1 VIHIESARKLLDFR
15 RAGRISEARAEE
27 QLQGAVAIH
36 NFLREHR
43 VAYLADEVGMG
54 KTLVALGAVALFRHF
69 QPGFRVLFLSP
80 RENLQRNWQTELG
93 NLARHNVRFA
103 DLRVRAPDG
112 RPAREL
118 VHCSSLIE
126 LVRETHLD
134 PDRDFFVR
142 FSSFSLQTGKTQED
156 WRRLRDD
163 LREYL
168 PWMHGDAF
176 DLRNKEAFKR
186 NFGRALC
193 CALPPF
199 DLVVVDEAHN
209 LKHGLSGS
217 ASARNIVLAE
227 ALGRVTDDGPPSSR
241 RLFRGHGPR
250 ARRVLL
256 LSATPIE
263 DSYRQLWNQLDLFGH
278 GLDLSGHGMG
288 FEILRDDEASEGRKK
303 EVVRKFLIRR
313 VTQIQSTPKTALTKN
328 QYRRLWRNGGVASHD
343 QPIRIEDP
351 RAKLVVAL
359 VQKKVSEILADE
371 RFKHSFQ
378 IGMLASFESFLETS
392 RLKRK
397 DADSVFDD
405 ADQATAQ
412 AERDGVDVRELNGLA
427 KSYREAFGGA
437 TLPHPKMDALVESL
451 SASWRTGAKAL
462 VFVRRVAS
470 VKELKAKLDE
480 SYDQWLIETLRGALP
495 EALRPEFEG
504 VVQRYREIK
513 TRTAPDLAPARLEPA
528 SEVIQVPD
536 DQGGHD
542 TFFAWFFRGN
552 GPKRI
557 LSGARLQ
564 TRFKDSG
571 AYSTFFADNHVL
583 ALLGAEPGAVLERL
597 AQELSCSRPEIEASV
612 REGAARYLRRN
623 ARVTRAEAHAAAQ
636 AAALELLAQS
646 PTSPVAGH
654 ARLLLE
660 LGYAK
665 PIHSAHSTPSDLA
678 RNLERRTFFTELRRD
693 EWAELRRRIWAAP
706 DVTAHGETLREF
718 LAEQELRTLLL
729 ATAARL
735 GHAFIDL
742 YLVAMGDRT
751 SLAARHETTEIGLAD
766 GAEEPELINRFLQR
780 LDQQR
785 TAPDS
790 PWGAFHELSELSSNF
805 RLVLDLN
812 LPKVDPRGND
822 PLGEARARVP
832 GLLREQQPTGGMAG
846 QVNRTLVRQFRM
858 PGYPLVLVTTDLVR
872 EGENLH
878 TFCSTVH
885 HYGITWTPSA
895 MEQRIGRIDRV
906 ASHTDRRLTDCGG
919 APSGAD
925 KLQVH
930 FPFLEDTLE
939 RLQVETVL
947 RRMDDFLRKMHEG
960 LTQETSDHNRIDIGR
975 ALSGGGHLSVP
986 DDQPLES
993 AFPVPRNALKGNAKR
1008 MQVDSDTGERLLNRF
1023 KGLQVH
1029 SLAGFPI
1036 AWRESPPLSTLLGT
1050 ATLPS
1055 GRFQPFA
1062 LLLSCTHGLPL
1073 VRCISPIGRTSPEE
1087 NLASLEALVRP
1098 FRARVAALPTG
1109 EDLSYDLTLEDEVLL
1124 GSPASDLARVS
1135 LLLARVLA
1143 DADQLELEHF
1153 DGRLDQ
1159 PLTTFEADLAKEQ
1172 SPHA

>member
-1 VIHIESARKLLDFR
+1 MISLDSARELLDFR
-15 RAGRISEARAEE
+15 RPGRISDARAEQ
-27 QLQGAVAIH
+27 QLEGAVAIH
-36 NFLREHR
+36 NFLREHK

-54 KTLVALGAVALFRHF
+54 KTLVALGAVALFRHFQF

-93 NLARHNVRFA
+93 NLARNNVRFA
-103 DLRVRAPDG
+103 DLHVRAPDG
-112 RPAREL
+112 TPAREL
-118 VHCSSLIE
+118 VHCSSLLE

-142 FSSFSLQTGKTQED
+142 FSSFSLQTGKSKKD
-156 WRRLRDD
+156 WRRLRDE
-163 LREYL
+163 LRECL
-168 PWMHGDAF
+168 PWMRGDAF

-193 CALPPF
+193 CALPKF

-209 LKHGLSGS
+209 LKHGLTG
-217 ASARNIVLAE
+217 ATSARNLVLAE
-227 ALGRVTDDGPPSSR
+227 ALGRITDEGTSNR

-250 ARRVLL
+250 AERVLF
-256 LSATPIE
+256 LSATPLE

-278 GLDLSGHGMG
+278 GKG
-288 FEILRDDEASEGRKK
+288 FEILRDDEASEDEKR

-313 VTQIQSTPKTALTKN
+313 VTQIHSTPETALTKN
-328 QYRRLWRNGGVASHD
+328 QYRRLWRNGGVACHD
-343 QPIRIEDP
+343 EPIRIEDP

-359 VQKKVSEILADE
+359 VQKKVSEILAE
-371 RFKHSFQ
+371 GRFQHSFQ

-392 RLKRK
+392 RLRRQDG
-397 DADSVFDD
+397 DADAVFDD

-427 KSYREAFGGA
+427 KSYREAFDGA

-451 SASWRTGAKAL
+451 SASWRTGTKAL

-480 SYDQWLIETLRGALP
+480 SYDRWLIETLRGELP

-513 TRTAPDLAPARLEPA
+513 TRTAPELAPAPYEPA
-528 SEVIQVPD
+528 ADALQVPAD
-536 DQGGHD
+536 PGGHD

-552 GPKRI
+552 GPKGI

-583 ALLGAEPGAVLERL
+583 ALLDAEPGTVLERL
-597 AQELSCSRPEIEASV
+597 AEELALSRPELEASL
-612 REGAARYLRRN
+612 RERATQYLRRTS
-623 ARVTRAEAHAAAQ
+623 RVTRAEAHTAAQ
-636 AAALELLAQS
+636 AAALELLAQ
-646 PTSPVAGH
+646 PRTTPVAKK
-654 ARLLLE
+654 ARHLLDLS
-660 LGYAK
+660 YAK
-665 PIHSAHSTPSDLA
+665 PRSQAHSAPPDLA
-678 RNLERRTFFTELRRD
+678 KNLERRTFFTELRRP
-693 EWAELRRRIWAAP
+693 EWAELRRRIWAAHDMP
-706 DVTAHGETLREF
+706 DRGETLRDF
-718 LAEQELRTLLL
+718 WVEQELRTLLL

-735 GHAFIDL
+735 GHASIDL
-742 YLVAMGDRT
+742 YLAAMANRT
-751 SLAARHETTEIGLAD
+751 SLASRQGTAEVGMAD
-766 GAEEPELINRFLQR
+766 GAEEPELIARFLQLLER
-780 LDQQR
+780 QR

-790 PWGAFHELSELSSNF
+790 RWGAFQELAELSSHF

-812 LPKVDPRGND
+812 LPQVDPRGND
-822 PLGEARARVP
+822 PLAKARSSVP

-858 PGYPLVLVTTDLVR
+858 PGYPLVLVTTDVVR

-906 ASHTDRRLTDCGG
+906 ASRTDRHLTNRGS
-919 APSGAD
+919 APSGPE

-930 FPFLEDTLE
+930 FPFLADTVE

-947 RRMDDFLRKMHEG
+947 RRMDDFLRRMHEG
-960 LTQETSDHNRIDIGR
+960 LTQETSEHNRIDIGR
-975 ALSGGGHLSVP
+975 ALSTGGHPSVP

-993 AFPVPRNALKGNAKR
+993 AFPVPRAALRGKAKSLR
-1008 MQVDSDTGERLLNRF
+1008 VDPETGRRLLRRF
-1023 KGLQVH
+1023 KVLKIE

-1036 AWRESPPLSTLLGT
+1036 EWSDSPPRSTLLGT
-1050 ATLPS
+1050 ARLPS
-1055 GRFQPFA
+1055 GRIQPFA
-1062 LLLSCTHGLPL
+1062 LILACAHGRPL

-1087 NLASLEALVRP
+1087 NLSSLARLVRP
-1098 FRARVAALPTG
+1098 FRARVAALSTN

-1124 GSPASDLARVS
+1124 GSRASDRERVS
-1135 LLLARVLA
+1135 LLLARVLT
-1143 DADQLELEHF
+1143 DADRLEHEHF
-1153 DGRLDQ
+1153 EDRRDQ
-1159 PLTTFEADLAKEQ
+1159 PLTAFEADLAQEQ